1 MDKKKKRLAK
11 GLIAAA
17 LVGVIA
23 VGSTLAYLSA
33 NTGQKTN
40 KFTGANIGGVTKE
53 DFEKEKAENYEPGQ
67 LIHKAPTIT
76 IDANSADAKVAMSVD
91 YYGDNVKTEEKNG
104 VVTVTNA
111 GEATK
116 MSQENFKRYATVEG
130 WNTGVA
136 NGQWTLIAT
145 STNGSELYMYN
156 DVIDTAKEEVATQP
170 LFTNTRVNAGLR
182 TVTETDSKSTTVYDK
197 DGKKVDFSQVSNT
210 IKESYYT
217 DGLGNILVRDSLP
230 TFVIDVNGFAVQ
242 SENLEGTSAAAELI
256 KLANNGRTGNDIF
269 EEIV

>member
-53 DFEKEKAENYEPGQ
+53 DFEKEKAESYEPGQ

-111 GEATK
+111 GEAIK

-130 WNTGVA
+130 WETGVA
-136 NGQWTLIAT
+136 SGQWTLIAT
-145 STNGSELYMYN
+145 SKNGSELYMYN
-156 DVIDTAKEEVATQP
+156 DIINTAEGEVATQP
-170 LFTNTRVNAGLR
+170 LFTDTRVNAGLR
-182 TVTETDSKSTTVYDK
+182 TVTETELTNKTVYDK
-197 DGKKVDFSQVSNT
+197 DGNVLTKDQVSSSIVN
-210 IKESYYT
+210 SYYE
-217 DGLGNILVRDSLP
+217 DGLGNILVLDKLP

-242 SENLEGTSAAAELI
+242 TDHIDAKAELI
-256 KLANNGRTGNDIF
+256 NLANVGRTAKDDKF
-269 EEIV
+269 VAVV